1 MPAIHRSS
9 LARLTVAL
17 CATAALAGCAT
28 QVDRHG
34 RPIDK
39 LSKITV
45 DTSPDPGAP
54 PTRDELLAALQR
66 DFGKKDTSFAL
77 RSSRDAAWSH
87 VGSRMS
93 GWLVCYDATG
103 PNVFGQIKTNRTGA
117 TYIREKS
124 GELKWFF
131 QLQDSSIR
139 QCQ

>member
-9 LARLTVAL
+9 LARLTIVL

-28 QVDRHG
+28 QVDRNG

-93 GWLVCYDATG
+93 GWLVCYDVTG
-103 PNVFGQIKTNRTGA
+103 PNLFGQIKTYRSGS

>member
-1 MPAIHRSS
+1 MPANQRPTLS
-9 LARLTVAL
+9 RLTLAL

-39 LSKITV
+39 WSKLTV

-54 PTRDELLAALQR
+54 PTREELLAALQR
-66 DFGKKDTSFAL
+66 DFGKKDTSFAV
-77 RSSRDAAWSH
+77 RFTRESAWTH
-87 VGSRMS
+87 VGTVMS

-103 PNVFGQIKTNRTGA
+103 PNVFGQIKTGRMGA

>member
-1 MPAIHRSS
+1 MPASHRSS
-9 LARLTVAL
+9 LARLTIVF

-28 QVDRHG
+28 QVDRNG
-34 RPIDK
+34 RPIDT

>member
-1 MPAIHRSS
+1 MSAIQRFT
-9 LARLTVAL
+9 LAL
-17 CATAALAGCAT
+17 CAAAALAGCAT
-28 QVDRHG
+28 QVDRNG

-45 DTSPDPGAP
+45 DTSPDPGTP

-87 VGSRMS
+87 VGTVMS
-93 GWLVCYDATG
+93 GWLVCYEVTG
-103 PNVFGQIKTNRTGA
+103 PNLFGQIKTYRSGS

>member
-1 MPAIHRSS
+1 MQPIHLKS
-9 LARLTVAL
+9 LVRFASAFFAVAL
-17 CATAALAGCAT
+17 IAGCAT

-87 VGSRMS
+87 VGTVMS